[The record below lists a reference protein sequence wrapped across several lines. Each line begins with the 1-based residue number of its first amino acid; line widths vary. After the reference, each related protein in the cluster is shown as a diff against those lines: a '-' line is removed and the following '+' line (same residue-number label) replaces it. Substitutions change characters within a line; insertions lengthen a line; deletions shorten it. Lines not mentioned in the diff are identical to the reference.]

1 MAWTYIQN
9 MDEYDKEVQKD
20 SSTSNRYTFNRYL
33 YFKPTQ
39 YDSWAKGQNYSGV
52 PYTAELVG
60 NANIPSGGTH
70 LTGSLSA
77 FYVSDVVSIKN
88 LSEEDH
94 GDACSYAVVTV
105 EYENKPKSQSGGGG
119 SGESGSSSAQDAPNK
134 PPWQRAVE
142 DFTVTNQEISI
153 PLTEAYE
160 YGEND
165 IVPVA
170 TTAGQVLYGFTAS
183 LWIQRLTWTFNT
195 KSGDYSMAAPLIND
209 TSVTLFGKVTIPA
222 SEGLLLPPGYKRL
235 YYTDQKNGY
244 ENEPYDQ
251 WTFEIIHNSMGFDIP
266 VLNAGTKA
274 IIDGNLVDICTWYVY
289 DPNGQDPV
297 KEFGTFAEMME
308 AKMDVDEYNKNI
320 TDETQKKVWHG
331 DYVQSPVP
339 ITEQGEIDTAAIDD
353 PMSTYRRY
361 YAQYEEG
368 TWSLGGV

>member
-1 MAWTYIQN
+1 MSWSYISN
-9 MDEYDKEVQKD
+9 MDQYDKEVSKD

-33 YFKPTQ
+33 YFKPDQ
-39 YDSWAKGQNYSGV
+39 YENWSKGKTYSGV

-60 NANIPSGGTH
+60 NSNIPSGGTH

-77 FYVSDVVSIKN
+77 FYVNDIISIQN

-105 EYENKPKSQSGGGG
+105 EYENKKKSQTS
-119 SGESGSSSAQDAPNK
+119 SGSSDSGKSSAQDGPNK

-142 DFTVTNQEISI
+142 DFTITNQQISI

-160 YGEND
+160 YGEDD

-195 KSGDYSMAAPLIND
+195 KSGDYSMEAPLIND
-209 TSVTLFGKVTIPA
+209 TSVTLFNKITIPA
-222 SEGLLLPPGYKRL
+222 GEGLLLPPGYKKL
-235 YYTDQKNGY
+235 YYTDQRNGY
-244 ENEPYDQ
+244 EYEPYDQ
-251 WTFEIIHNSMGFDIP
+251 WSFEIIRNSMGFDIP

-289 DPNGQDPV
+289 DPNGNAPT

-308 AKMDVDEYNKNI
+308 AKMQVDEYNKNI
-320 TDETQKKVWHG
+320 TGETQKKVWYG

-339 ITEQGEIDTAAIDD
+339 ITEQGGIDEGAIED
-353 PMSTYRRY
+353 PLTIYKRY

-368 TWSLGGV
+368 TWVLGGV